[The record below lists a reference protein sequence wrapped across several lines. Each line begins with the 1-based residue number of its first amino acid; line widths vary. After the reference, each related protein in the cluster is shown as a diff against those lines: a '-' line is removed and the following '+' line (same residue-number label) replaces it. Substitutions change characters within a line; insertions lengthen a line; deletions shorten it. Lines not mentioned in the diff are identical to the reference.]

1 MTSVEEA
8 ILKTLCYRDI
18 FDYPLTLSEI
28 HKFLVGEKANEIT
41 TKKYVEELQG
51 RGLVGEKD
59 GFYFL
64 AGKPELA
71 RRRVTRSGLS
81 AQKYEQAYELSQLL
95 KDIPWVKAV
104 FATGALAAGNA
115 GEEDDIDFMVVT
127 EPRRVWLVR
136 AWAYLLFML
145 KGLKRS
151 RGKEEDPGKVC
162 LNMFLAET
170 SLSLPKGERNLFTA
184 HEICLA
190 RPLWAKDQLQARFF
204 AENSWVKEFFPNYE
218 LPQANRRE
226 AGKGNWFWEKLDSLA
241 HKLQLWYMR
250 DRRTRETVERERIMF
265 HPVDLSQKI
274 LGDLKI
280 RFYRVTHQAESQ
292 DGK

>member
-1 MTSVEEA
+1 
-8 ILKTLCYRDI
+8 
-18 FDYPLTLSEI
+18 
-28 HKFLVGEKANEIT
+28 
-41 TKKYVEELQG
+41 
-51 RGLVGEKD
+51 
-59 GFYFL
+59 
-64 AGKPELA
+64 
-71 RRRVTRSGLS
+71 
-81 AQKYEQAYELSQLL
+81 
-95 KDIPWVKAV
+95 
-104 FATGALAAGNA
+104 
-115 GEEDDIDFMVVT
+115 
-127 EPRRVWLVR
+127 
-136 AWAYLLFML
+136 
-145 KGLKRS
+145 
-151 RGKEEDPGKVC
+151 
-162 LNMFLAET
+162 MFLAET
-170 SLSLPKGERNLFTA
+170 RLSLPKGERNLFTA